1 MIITREAASVRQKS
15 KSRPTDKQHYSPL
28 RSPRITTNQPRD
40 TWVGAA
46 TPAPSKGDQL
56 PGPLTTSLLALFGNS
71 SWAANIANLTA
82 NRTQANLDSTSNIP
96 SGFLTPLCAAG
107 PFASTSLDISSTYS
121 RWCATDGLA
130 GLRWSLDSLLSGWND
145 PLTAKK
151 WLNAAVYVA
160 NRATLTSHTH
170 WDLLEWREGTGREI
184 YTAEGLKV
192 FKPSPSIAAQV
203 ILTFIVMVHV
213 FGLLGVAWFI
223 QLWPAWT
230 RTLDSMAVAR
240 VAASL
245 DPSLLPPLKTARL
258 SARAPLKDVDGLVGI
273 QEAETV
279 HAHPVRAGAAR
290 RESVEM
296 ETLSIASTAGKQATS
311 SATPMVAAAGAGSV
325 ELGLGAPG
333 IIAKRGKKQV
343 APSATIADV

>member
-1 MIITREAASVRQKS
+1 MNA
-15 KSRPTDKQHYSPL
+15 
-28 RSPRITTNQPRD
+28 
-40 TWVGAA
+40 
-46 TPAPSKGDQL
+46 
-56 PGPLTTSLLALFGNS
+56 LLL
-71 SWAANIANLTA
+71 
-82 NRTQANLDSTSNIP
+82 
-96 SGFLTPLCAAG
+96 
-107 PFASTSLDISSTYS
+107 
-121 RWCATDGLA
+121 
-130 GLRWSLDSLLSGWND
+130 GWDD
-145 PLTAKK
+145 PETAKK
-151 WLNAAVYVA
+151 WLDIAVYVA
-160 NRATLTSHTH
+160 NRATLTSHAH
-170 WDLLEWREGTGREI
+170 SDPLQWSEATGREI

-192 FKPSPSIAAQV
+192 YKPSPSIAAQV
-203 ILTFIVMVHV
+203 ILTLLVMVHV

-245 DPSLLPPLKTARL
+245 DPSLLPPLKTVRL

-273 QEAETV
+273 QETGTV

-311 SATPMVAAAGAGSV
+311 SATPMVVAAGAGSV

-333 IIAKRGKKQV
+333 VIAKRGKKQV
-343 APSATIADV
+343 APSAAVADV

>member
-1 MIITREAASVRQKS
+1 M
-15 KSRPTDKQHYSPL
+15 
-28 RSPRITTNQPRD
+28 
-40 TWVGAA
+40 
-46 TPAPSKGDQL
+46 
-56 PGPLTTSLLALFGNS
+56 
-71 SWAANIANLTA
+71 
-82 NRTQANLDSTSNIP
+82 
-96 SGFLTPLCAAG
+96 
-107 PFASTSLDISSTYS
+107 
-121 RWCATDGLA
+121 
-130 GLRWSLDSLLSGWND
+130 
-145 PLTAKK
+145 
-151 WLNAAVYVA
+151 
-160 NRATLTSHTH
+160 
-170 WDLLEWREGTGREI
+170 TGREI

-192 FKPSPSIAAQV
+192 YKPSPSIAAQV

-245 DPSLLPPLKTARL
+245 DPSLLPPIKTARL

-279 HAHPVRAGAAR
+279 HAHPVRAGSAR

-333 IIAKRGKKQV
+333 VIAKRGKKQV
-343 APSATIADV
+343 APSAAVADV